1 MKRLLLVTIALTA
14 SILIISLVRSKNPH
28 SAEEFHETTIEFN
41 HAELDLG
48 NLKQGKPQPGTFT
61 FTNTGDTPFVMTN
74 VATSCGCT
82 TPEWPRHPIEPG
94 KTGEIKV
101 TYDAQH
107 TGRFIKTIRVEGNVA
122 GGAIALSI
130 KGQVQANES
139 NQSNQSDQAP

>member
-1 MKRLLLVTIALTA
+1 MKKLILVTIALTA
-14 SILIISLVRSKNPH
+14 SALIILLVRSNNLH
-28 SAEEFHETTIEFN
+28 STEELHETTIKFD
-41 HAELDLG
+41 HTELDLG

-61 FTNTGDTPFVMTN
+61 FTNTGNTPFVMTN
-74 VATSCGCT
+74 VVTSCGCT

-122 GGAIALSI
+122 GGYITLSI

-139 NQSNQSDQAP
+139 NQSDQAP

>member
-1 MKRLLLVTIALTA
+1 MKRLML
-14 SILIISLVRSKNPH
+14 SILIGSFIALSLTFGLVHVNDLFDSKELQN
-28 SAEEFHETTIEFN
+28 TTIEFD

-74 VATSCGCT
+74 VVTSCGCT
-82 TPEWPRHPIEPG
+82 TPEWPRHPINPG

-122 GGAIALSI
+122 GGYITLSI

-139 NQSNQSDQAP
+139 NQSDQAP